1 MSTYLEELSLSEAEE
16 VKRTIRDLFRQT
28 CILQTKYDPATL
40 TPRDNPRYQTCAK
53 HRAFIEDYVSVLG
66 CELTHDPQEHIFRL
80 AGKEPQWSVCPSLQR
95 CWC

>member
-40 TPRDNPRYQTCAK
+40 TPRITRDIRPVRNTGHLLRIMYPYL
-53 HRAFIEDYVSVLG
+53 DVN
-66 CELTHDPQEHIFRL
+66 
-80 AGKEPQWSVCPSLQR
+80 
-95 CWC
+95 